1 MGMDPYKHKWDRLKT
16 YSGKIA
22 ENLTQ
27 AATRDVLAAAMPVIE
42 EHGYEIVL
50 TVHDEVVCEAPDT
63 DDYTHDAL
71 STLLA
76 TTPHWADGLP
86 LNAGGFEALYYRKE

>member
-1 MGMDPYKHKWDRLKT
+1 MPKLLSNKLGV
-16 YSGKIA
+16 IQV
-22 ENLTQ
+22 ENLSQ
-27 AATRDVLAAAMPVIE
+27 GLARDVLAAAMPVIE

-63 DDYTHDAL
+63 DDYTHEAL

-76 TTPHWADGLP
+76 TPPHWADGLP
-86 LNAGGFEALYYRKE
+86 LNAGGFEAPYYRKE